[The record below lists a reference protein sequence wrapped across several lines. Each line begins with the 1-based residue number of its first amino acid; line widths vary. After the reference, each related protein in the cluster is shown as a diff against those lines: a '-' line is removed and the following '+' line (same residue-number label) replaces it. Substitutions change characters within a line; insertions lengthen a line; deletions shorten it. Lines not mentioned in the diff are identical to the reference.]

1 MTIPFINEQSSKAE
15 IVRAYQEL
23 ADVVR
28 LLESRLAENVEGW
41 ADNQTNVT
49 ITRAIDADTIALP
62 ELADVTG
69 TLISDLVEAGL
80 LR

>member
-1 MTIPFINEQSSKAE
+1 M
-15 IVRAYQEL
+15 
-23 ADVVR
+23 VR